1 MNWYVSYTKKR
12 QYCLNKVLSI
22 NFGDKD
28 VSKSVPWHVAE
39 SCDTV
44 VNMNLDASRSHLT
57 VNICAWVLS
66 KSYVVFSV
74 TKEDPYQK
82 ENIDHNFRIIKTIY
96 ECKNTGDPRKTITM
110 HYAAAKSAT
119 DTRLSRKQK
128 KYAIISCKFESEGLM
143 IELSKQSIIHP
154 SVRKELKRKVRQG
167 NPPKELLIKYWK
179 KKWKN

>member
-66 KSYVVFSV
+66 KSYFVLSV

-82 ENIDHNFRIIKTIY
+82 ENIHHKFRIIKTIY

-110 HYAAAKSAT
+110 DYAAAKSTT
-119 DTRLSRKQK
+119 DTRLSRWQTNTLLYPASLKVK
-128 KYAIISCKFESEGLM
+128 GSWLN
-143 IELSKQSIIHP
+143 
-154 SVRKELKRKVRQG
+154 SVNNQ
-167 NPPKELLIKYWK
+167 
-179 KKWKN
+179 